1 MNSEHFFKWGKKAQR
16 ETMARPPFF
25 FLPYFHAVPK
35 P

>member
-25 FLPYFHAVPK
+25 LPYFHAVPK